1 MKKQLLFILFA
12 PLLLA
17 SCSNEYEVEDAL
29 YEHIENKYAQHSYD
43 LESTL
48 DSLEQFYIEE
58 GLIKS
63 GAPKDLRNYFQQNID
78 EGQLRYSQSYEA
90 RALLGRV
97 PLSYPELEKVA
108 LRKVN
113 GETFDASKFGL
124 ISNRIEKNVTETGQI
139 ASSNVAM
146 PHLNVLSAE
155 DFEHPYYRANVL
167 LFLHTL
173 YYPYYVQDQKYIREI
188 PTKIEYVPE

>member
-1 MKKQLLFILFA
+1 MKKQLLFILVT
-12 PLLLA
+12 PLLLV
-17 SCSNEYEVEDAL
+17 SCSNQYEVEDAL
-29 YEHIENKYAQHSYD
+29 YKHIEAKYDLRSYD
-43 LESTL
+43 LENTL

-63 GAPKDLRNYFQQNID
+63 GSPKDLRHYFQQNID
-78 EGQLRYSQSYEA
+78 EGQLRYAHGDEA

-124 ISNRIEKNVTETGQI
+124 ISNRIEKEVHETGQI
-139 ASSNVAM
+139 ASSTIAQSY
-146 PHLNVLSAE
+146 LDALSTK
-155 DFEHPYYRANVL
+155 DFEHPFYRASVL
-167 LFLHTL
+167 LFIHTL
-173 YYPYYVQDQKYIREI
+173 YFTHYLNDQRYVREI
-188 PTKIEYVPE
+188 PKKIEYVPE